1 MALAAGLRATA
12 SGAEP
17 LRNEERNLSRAAAI
31 ERSSF
36 SMSITFTTD
45 ASAENINLSNRNAA
59 LVLRALGYYIESG
72 YFSAPAKE
80 FAVRCTQWLHRNI
93 NLPSAATATFK
104 QENLIEFG
112 LPEGYLNEKIL
123 QLSRLARTPG
133 AKMIYGD

>member
-1 MALAAGLRATA
+1 
-12 SGAEP
+12 
-17 LRNEERNLSRAAAI
+17 
-31 ERSSF
+31 
-36 SMSITFTTD
+36 MSITFTTD

-93 NLPSAATATFK
+93 NLPSATFK

-112 LPEGYLNEKIL
+112 LPAGYLNEKIL

>member
-17 LRNEERNLSRAAAI
+17 LRSEERNRSRAAAI

-72 YFSAPAKE
+72 CFSAPAKE
-80 FAVRCTQWLHRNI
+80 FAVRCTKWLHRNI
-93 NLPSAATATFK
+93 NSPSAATATFK

-112 LPEGYLNEKIL
+112 LPAGYLNEKIH
-123 QLSRLARTPG
+123 QLSVLARTPG
-133 AKMIYGD
+133 AKMVFGN